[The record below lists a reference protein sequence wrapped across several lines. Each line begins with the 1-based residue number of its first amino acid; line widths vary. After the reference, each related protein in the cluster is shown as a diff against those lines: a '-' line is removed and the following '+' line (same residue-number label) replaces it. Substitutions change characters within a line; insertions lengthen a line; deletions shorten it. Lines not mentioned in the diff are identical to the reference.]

1 MVTTEVD
8 SSKGISS
15 PGEEVTG
22 HDEGACHACG
32 CTLRACARI
41 CVTEKGIVVV
51 GIENFSVLKGGRR
64 LPERE
69 GWMVERH
76 SQIEMQGIKF
86 SSRAE
91 HMRMPLGSGLYSRE
105 VL

>member
-1 MVTTEVD
+1 MCQDLCDRKE
-8 SSKGISS
+8 
-15 PGEEVTG
+15 
-22 HDEGACHACG
+22 
-32 CTLRACARI
+32 
-41 CVTEKGIVVV
+41 IVVV

-64 LPERE
+64 LLGWE

-76 SQIEMQGIKF
+76 SQIEMQGINF

-91 HMRMPLGSGLYSRE
+91 RMRMPLGSGLYSRE